1 MQARVLLP
9 LGILLSGFSYGLN
22 ATVAATSVEASDEAV
37 PEAVIEYYKK
47 TLMSFTKTLQGELKG
62 AIESG
67 GPPHAI
73 SVCHLTAPKIA
84 EEASQTEEMQL
95 SRVSLKNR
103 NPNNG
108 VVAGSWQ
115 ESVLQQFDARKAA
128 GEDPLQIDYAA
139 TQVIDGVET
148 YAYMKAIPTPD
159 LCLTCHGADVKPEVQ
174 AKLSELYPDDKA
186 VGYAA
191 GDLRGA
197 FLIMQTKEIALK
209 KVETTQ

>member
-1 MQARVLLP
+1 MQVRVLLP
-9 LGILLSGFSYGLN
+9 LGLLLASFSYGLN
-22 ATVAATSVEASDEAV
+22 AAVAAPSVEASDEAV
-37 PEAVIEYYKK
+37 PEAVIKYYKK

-67 GPPHAI
+67 GPTNAI
-73 SVCHLTAPKIA
+73 SVCHSSAPKIA
-84 EEASQTEEMQL
+84 EEASQAENMHL

-103 NPNNG
+103 NPNNE

-115 ESVLQQFDARKAA
+115 ESVLQQFEQRKAA
-128 GEDPLQIDYAA
+128 GEDPMQIDYAA
-139 TQVIDGVET
+139 TQVINGVET

-174 AKLSELYPDDKA
+174 AKLSELYPEDKA
-186 VGYAA
+186 VGYAV

-197 FLIMQTKEIALK
+197 FLIMQAKEVALK
-209 KVETTQ
+209 KVETAQ